1 MGTIWVKEFT
11 GGLDARRLPETTPGG
26 VMIRARDGHVTR
38 GGEFE
43 KRAAFVAAHTLPAG
57 TIGLAYTRTGL
68 VVFGHATAPTMP
80 SGVSYQRL
88 RHPNGV
94 TALTEVPSFDLYDG
108 KIYAVGVF
116 ADGSVHH
123 FYDGV
128 RVEDWFDGRAR
139 TSFRVLG
146 GGSTA
151 AVAAS
156 GAFSITGGTLGGGNQ
171 ITSITVG
178 GVPILSAAVAHTG
191 DNTTTAQ
198 AVADAINSTVS
209 APEYT
214 ATSVGGQVII
224 TAAVAGATP
233 NGLAVLPVAGG
244 TATVGGIENMANGA
258 DATTSALTVLR
269 VDSVDVISAPVL
281 WDGSAEATATAIAAA
296 INAAISAPEYTAT
309 SVGDRVNIVAGVAGT
324 AANGRIAAMTVIDG
338 LTLSTYSVALADG
351 VDASGAFTPGVF
363 VRTVKSKLYSTSGS
377 LMHFSGIQQ
386 PTQWTTDAIGA
397 GFINMAT
404 ENSGSEQLT
413 AVARYQNLLAV
424 FSPLVVQI
432 WFVDPDPNL
441 NTVSQVLENTGTN
454 CPQSVTRFGDS
465 DVFYLDESGLRS
477 LKARDSSNAAST
489 TDIGVPV
496 DDLLVAKL
504 ETLSA
509 ADRQRVVG
517 LINPLDKRFWL
528 IIKDE
533 IFVFSFY
540 QNAQVS
546 AWSTYDIATWDE
558 NGKVAFEAENAV
570 VANGRVYVRSG
581 NIIYA
586 YGGTGDALT
595 FDYTE
600 AEVWLPYLDANRPTA
615 QKNWEG
621 LDAALT
627 GLWEIRAATEPTNLE
642 AAQIIARVYQTTYNG
657 PRIQFNH
664 SSSHVS
670 LRLTSKGEGRAVLSA
685 LAIHFQGDEDET

>member
-1 MGTIWVKEFT
+1 
-11 GGLDARRLPETTPGG
+11 
-26 VMIRARDGHVTR
+26 MIRAKDGHVTR

-43 KRAAFVAAHTLPAG
+43 KRAAFVPTFSLPTG

-68 VVFGHATAPTMP
+68 VVFGHVTAPTLP

-94 TALTEVPSFDLYDG
+94 TALAEVPSFDLYDG

-116 ADGSVHH
+116 ADGSVYH

-128 RVEDWFDGRAR
+128 RVDDWFDGRAR
-139 TSFRVLG
+139 ASFRVLS
-146 GGSTA
+146 GGSTP
-151 AVAAS
+151 AVAAV

-178 GVPILSAAVAHTG
+178 GVPILSAPVAHTG
-191 DNTTTAQ
+191 DNTTTAV
-198 AVADAINSTVS
+198 AVAGAINSAVS

-224 TAAVAGATP
+224 AAAVAGAAA
-233 NGLAVLPVAGG
+233 NGRAVLPVAGG
-244 TATVGGIENMANGA
+244 TATVRGIEDMAGGA
-258 DATTSALTVLR
+258 DAATAALTIMR
-269 VDSVDVISAPVL
+269 VDSIDVISALVL
-281 WDGSAEATATAIAAA
+281 WAGSAEATAAAIAAA
-296 INAAISAPEYTAT
+296 VNATVSSPEYTAT
-309 SVGDRVNIVAGVAGT
+309 SVGDRVNIVATQAGL
-324 AANGRIAAMTVIDG
+324 AANGRIVALTAING
-338 LTLSTYSVALADG
+338 LVLSTTSVALADG
-351 VDASGAFTPGVF
+351 ADTDSGFTPGVF

-377 LMHFSGIQQ
+377 LLHFSGIQQ

-413 AVARYQNLLAV
+413 AVARYQNLLAI
-424 FSPLVVQI
+424 FSPEVVQI

-441 NTVSQVLENTGTN
+441 NTVSQVLSNTGTN
-454 CPQSVTRFGDS
+454 CPQSVTQFGDS

-504 ETLSA
+504 ETLTT

-517 LINPLDKRFWL
+517 LINPIDKRFWL
-528 IIKDE
+528 IVKDE

-540 QNAQVS
+540 QNAKVS
-546 AWSTYDIATWDE
+546 AWSTYDVATWDE
-558 NGKVAFEAENAV
+558 DGKTAFDVESAV

-581 NIIYA
+581 DLIYA
-586 YGGTGDALT
+586 YGGTESTLT
-595 FDYTE
+595 FDHTE
-600 AEVWLPYLDANRPTA
+600 ADVWLPYLDANRPTA
-615 QKNWEG
+615 AKNWEG
-621 LDAALT
+621 IDAALN
-627 GLWEIRAATEPTNLE
+627 GLWEIRAATEPNNLD
-642 AAQIIARVYQTTYNG
+642 AAQVIARVYETTYNG
-657 PRIQFNH
+657 PRIPFNH
-664 SSSHVS
+664 ASSHVS
-670 LRLTSKGEGRAVLSA
+670 LRLTSKGAGRAVLSA
-685 LAIHFQGDEDET
+685 IAIHFQGDEDET

>member
-1 MGTIWVKEFT
+1 
-11 GGLDARRLPETTPGG
+11 
-26 VMIRARDGHVTR
+26 MIRAKDCHVTR

-43 KRAAFVAAHTLPAG
+43 KRAAFVPAFTLPAG

-68 VVFGHATAPTMP
+68 VVFGHVVAPTLP

-94 TALTEVPSFDLYDG
+94 TALAEVPSFDLYDG

-116 ADGSVHH
+116 ADGSVYH

-128 RVEDWFDGRAR
+128 RVDDWFDGRAR
-139 TSFRVLG
+139 ASFRVLS
-146 GGSTA
+146 GGSTP
-151 AVAAS
+151 AVAAV

-178 GVPILSAAVAHTG
+178 GVPILSAPVAHTG
-191 DNTTTAQ
+191 DNTTTAV
-198 AVADAINSTVS
+198 AVANAINSTVS

-224 TAAVAGATP
+224 AAAVAGAAA
-233 NGLAVLPVAGG
+233 NGRAVLPVAGG
-244 TATVGGIENMANGA
+244 TATVGGIEDMAGGA
-258 DATTSALTVLR
+258 DAATAALTIMR
-269 VDSVDVISAPVL
+269 VDSIDVISALVL
-281 WDGSAEATATAIAAA
+281 WAGSAEATAAAIAAA
-296 INAAISAPEYTAT
+296 VNATVSSPEYTAT
-309 SVGDRVNIVAGVAGT
+309 SVGDRVNIVATQAGL
-324 AANGRIAAMTVIDG
+324 AANGRIVALTAING
-338 LTLSTYSVALADG
+338 LVLSTTSVALADG
-351 VDASGAFTPGVF
+351 ADTDSGFTPGVF

-377 LMHFSGIQQ
+377 LLHFSGIQQ

-424 FSPLVVQI
+424 FSPEVVQI

-441 NTVSQVLENTGTN
+441 NTVSQVLSNTGTN
-454 CPQSVTRFGDS
+454 CPQSVTQFGDS

-504 ETLSA
+504 ETLST

-517 LINPLDKRFWL
+517 LINPIDKRFWL
-528 IIKDE
+528 IVKDE

-540 QNAQVS
+540 QNAKVS
-546 AWSTYDIATWDE
+546 AWSTYDVATWDE
-558 NGKVAFEAENAV
+558 DGKTAFDVESAVA
-570 VANGRVYVRSG
+570 ANGRVYVRSG
-581 NIIYA
+581 DLIYA
-586 YGGTGDALT
+586 YGGTESTLT
-595 FDYTE
+595 FDHTE
-600 AEVWLPYLDANRPTA
+600 ADVWLPYLDANRPTA
-615 QKNWEG
+615 AKNWEG
-621 LDAALT
+621 IDAALN
-627 GLWEIRAATEPTNLE
+627 GLWEIRAATEPNNLD
-642 AAQIIARVYQTTYNG
+642 AAQVIARVYETTYNG
-657 PRIQFNH
+657 PRIPFNH
-664 SSSHVS
+664 ASSHVS
-670 LRLTSKGEGRAVLSA
+670 LRLTSKGAGRAVLSA
-685 LAIHFQGDEDET
+685 IAIHFQGDEDET